1 MKYRNEADSM
11 GTVRVPQ
18 GAYYGSQTQ
27 RAKENFPISGLQFSL
42 PFIHT
47 LAQIKFHAAQ
57 VNLELMLLDPNIANA
72 VIRASHEIREGK
84 FDDQFVVDV
93 FQTGSGTSTHM
104 NLNEVVAGRANE
116 ILTGKRGGRSPVHP
130 NDHVNLGQSSND
142 IFPSAIHV
150 CGAVLIRTGLIPSL
164 KELHASLTRKAT
176 EFASVQ
182 KIGRTHLQDALPISL
197 GQEFSGYA
205 RQVELA
211 IRRIKQS
218 LESLFELPLGGTAVG
233 NGVNTHPEFA
243 GQVIAGIADET
254 GLPFVE
260 AKNHFEAQGA
270 QDASVETSGALK
282 SAAVG
287 FIKIANDI
295 RWLASGPR
303 CGLGEITIP
312 PLQPGSSMMPGKVN
326 PVICEAVI
334 QASMQIMGN
343 DATIAIAGQGGHFEL
358 NTCLPV
364 IAYNLLQS
372 ITLLTGT
379 ARAFSQKCIDG
390 IAANRKAC
398 LSGIDKSLAL
408 ATLLVPHIGYDRS
421 AALAKKA
428 YESGKT
434 IREIAVDE
442 KILPK
447 ALLNRLFS
455 WDLPD

>member
-93 FQTGSGTSTHM
+93 SQPGSGTSTHM

-142 IFPSAIHV
+142 VFPSAIHV
-150 CGAVLIRTGLIPSL
+150 CGAVWIRTGLIPSL
-164 KELHASLTRKAT
+164 KELHASLTRKST

-233 NGVNTHPEFA
+233 NGVN
-243 GQVIAGIADET
+243 
-254 GLPFVE
+254 
-260 AKNHFEAQGA
+260 
-270 QDASVETSGALK
+270 
-282 SAAVG
+282 
-287 FIKIANDI
+287 
-295 RWLASGPR
+295 
-303 CGLGEITIP
+303 
-312 PLQPGSSMMPGKVN
+312 
-326 PVICEAVI
+326 
-334 QASMQIMGN
+334 
-343 DATIAIAGQGGHFEL
+343 
-358 NTCLPV
+358 
-364 IAYNLLQS
+364 
-372 ITLLTGT
+372 
-379 ARAFSQKCIDG
+379 
-390 IAANRKAC
+390 
-398 LSGIDKSLAL
+398 
-408 ATLLVPHIGYDRS
+408 
-421 AALAKKA
+421 
-428 YESGKT
+428 
-434 IREIAVDE
+434 
-442 KILPK
+442 
-447 ALLNRLFS
+447 
-455 WDLPD
+455 